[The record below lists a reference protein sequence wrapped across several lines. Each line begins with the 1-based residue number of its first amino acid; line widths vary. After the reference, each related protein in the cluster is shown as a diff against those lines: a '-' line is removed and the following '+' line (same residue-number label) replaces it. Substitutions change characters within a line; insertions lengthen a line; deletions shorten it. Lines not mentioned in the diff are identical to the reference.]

1 MHTSVCPASLL
12 SLRNDFLLDL
22 MLVLMGTRIPM
33 LSNDLKH
40 KFVLTIFVT
49 FQVINLAIIAE
60 FQSCWR

>member
-33 LSNDLKH
+33 FSN
-40 KFVLTIFVT
+40 
-49 FQVINLAIIAE
+49 E
-60 FQSCWR
+60 FATLLRLFHFSRVRESHQSLVFEKR